1 MVISGVTRRARWQL
15 IVRCMS
21 FEALSTPDEK
31 KMIVREYSDVCLLLE
46 EVSLSPMLSS
56 NVEIIF
62 SFSNF
67 STLALE

>member
-46 EVSLSPMLSS
+46 EVSLSH
-56 NVEIIF
+56 VEFKCGNYFLIF
-62 SFSNF
+62 
-67 STLALE
+67 